1 MAKKK
6 KSRKGGNYLL
16 HSFIVLLL
24 TLVSQVGGLIWLL
37 ALLCASR
44 AKKKRAVQRIAWFVG
59 LYALS
64 CSLVVPFLASQ
75 GGRVPLPVFEG
86 QLRPAS
92 LVYPLLNRHY
102 INQASKHALHDALLP
117 YFAAKTKLEV
127 HYLDA
132 GFPFLSGFPLLP
144 HLSHKDG
151 RKLDLSFHYQKE
163 GKPANQSPSY
173 SGYGVFE
180 GPNSGE
186 QNMIEQCRQQGYW
199 QYSYAEYLSFGERA
213 GIAFDERQTRRLV
226 QALTEHSRVRK
237 IFLEPHLKKRLG
249 FSANNKVRYHG
260 CQAVRHDDHLH
271 VEFR

>member
-6 KSRKGGNYLL
+6 KPKVRYLL
-16 HSFIVLLL
+16 HTFIVLLL
-24 TLVSQVGGLIWLL
+24 TLISQVGGLVWLL
-37 ALLCASR
+37 ALLCAGR
-44 AKKKRAVQRIAWFVG
+44 AKQKRSTRRLAWFVG

-75 GGRVPLPVFEG
+75 WGRVPLPVFEG

-92 LVYPLLNRHY
+92 LMYPLLNRHY
-102 INQASKHALHDALLP
+102 LNQASKHALHDALLP
-117 YFAAKTKLEV
+117 YFAQNPDLQL

-132 GFPFLSGFPLLP
+132 GFPFISGFPLLP

-151 RKLDLSFHYQKE
+151 RKLDLSFHYQQE
-163 GKPANQSPSY
+163 GQPVNLVPSY

-180 GPNSGE
+180 GPLPEEQDMIGE
-186 QNMIEQCRQQGYW
+186 CEDKGYW
-199 QYSYAEYLSFGERA
+199 QYSYAQYLSLGQRE
-213 GIAFDERQTRRLV
+213 GLEFDKQQTRSLML
-226 QALTEHSRVRK
+226 ALTRHSRVQK
-237 IFLEPHLKKRLG
+237 VFIEPHLKQRLG
-249 FSANNKVRYHG
+249 FSTNQKVRYHG